1 VLLTAWPFSYLLFF
15 KCSGGQYKLRWL
27 HNAQDAILGH
37 QQSFPVTG
45 GRQVVEVPA
54 QSLMDNTS
62 GTVLISVAK

>member
-1 VLLTAWPFSYLLFF
+1 MLLF

-27 HNAQDAILGH
+27 HNTQDAILGH

-45 GRQVVEVPA
+45 GRQVAEVPA
-54 QSLMDNTS
+54 QSLIDHTS